1 MNIEVIS
8 SKTGQVVRVL
18 ATDRGLF
25 RSTPQPTV
33 SESGT
38 VYFDDSSP
46 ATPGYPGPG
55 SSPPLEQIMSVPLS
69 GGTPHIVAQGH
80 DPAVSPNGQWL
91 AYEAFTDI
99 TDQPEAIV
107 VVDLT
112 SGATSTWQF
121 ASTGPDLVNGLFW
134 SPDSRSLVY
143 TSEGTFVHGVSNVS
157 TRLLD
162 LSNPNRSLEAAPELR
177 LPLCPVP
184 TPWAPPGAGRAMHFA
199 GFLSAHQALGTCYH
213 AGLTNQTEWT
223 RPEVVNVTTGDI
235 VERLPVLPGQ
245 FGPRGF
251 EVDPTGR
258 CRVPM
263 EDRREE
269 RANKH
274 PSRSRE
280 EWSR

>member
-1 MNIEVIS
+1 
-8 SKTGQVVRVL
+8 
-18 ATDRGLF
+18 
-25 RSTPQPTV
+25 
-33 SESGT
+33 
-38 VYFDDSSP
+38 
-46 ATPGYPGPG
+46 
-55 SSPPLEQIMSVPLS
+55 MSVPLS

-258 CRVPM
+258 YVSFIGDGTGAGAVYRWRIGGRSGQISTRPVLVRNGV
-263 EDRREE
+263 DSSSWV
-269 RANKH
+269 
-274 PSRSRE
+274 PSRLPRTTAGDF
-280 EWSR
+280 